1 MRACNSIQGPPD
13 SCAKPFT
20 VVCTCGLLLRRQKQ
34 AGPWAEP
41 SLTGELKSQKKKKHQ
56 QIKTNTPGWTVPKD
70 EKVKLSSCPW
80 HVRIYTA
87 FYIQNT
93 YTHLYL
99 ISLPQD
105 DYRSL
110 LCGILR
116 CFCQVSL
123 CLRQQDALRKAFV
136 FPELPLRSYKYH
148 HPAESLKK
156 TKPFRGTKALTGC
169 VDERGNYRTEGPKR
183 EEKGARH
190 AVQYRCRGSN
200 KAPNPPG
207 IH

>member
-1 MRACNSIQGPPD
+1 MCKTLHSGVYMRLTPEEAETGRYLGW
-13 SCAKPFT
+13 AKSHW
-20 VVCTCGLLLRRQKQ
+20 
-34 AGPWAEP
+34 WAQV
-41 SLTGELKSQKKKKHQ
+41 SKIHQ

-80 HVRIYTA
+80 HVRIYTG
-87 FYIQNT
+87 FYIQNS
-93 YTHLYL
+93 YTHLHI

-116 CFCQVSL
+116 CFWQVSL

-148 HPAESLKK
+148 HPAKSLKK

-169 VDERGNYRTEGPKR
+169 VDERGNCRTEGPKR

-190 AVQYRCRGSN
+190 AVQYRCRGSS